1 MWLNQSN
8 MLICH
13 HGAFHTTFRREQ
25 DVIEENPKDQPA
37 PWLSNYVLAPRE
49 GGSIHMML
57 DAQIVN
63 KALVPT
69 NQPISRHQDKKARLA
84 RKKVFSK
91 IDLKSVF
98 W

>member
-8 MLICH
+8 MLIYH

-37 PWLSNYVLAPRE
+37 PWLSNCVLAPGE

-57 DAQIVN
+57 GAQIVN

-69 NQPISRHQDKKARLA
+69 SQPIHVTRIKKPDELA
-84 RKKVFSK
+84 RKFF
-91 IDLKSVF
+91 LKLI
-98 W
+98 